1 MRAIPALPAL
11 RGLLTLALALALAAP
26 GAAPAADA
34 VSAAPVASVATAPVV
49 NVERLD
55 YGLRARALAP
65 GAWVVEG
72 ANADFSVPNGCNIIN
87 TGFFSTGAG
96 VVVVNTG
103 TSRRYGEQLR
113 ALIARSTSEPVAQ
126 VIHLNL
132 HPDYFLG
139 NQGFADVPRLATP
152 ATRAGMAREAEA
164 YATNLYRLCGDWMMA
179 TEPLLPERDL
189 DVPAA
194 GRRWQVGSREFEL
207 HELQGHTDSDLVLID
222 RTSGVA
228 FVGGLVF
235 TDRVPT
241 TPHARIAPWLASLER
256 LPGLLQAAGVRTIV
270 PSHGPVRSDLQG
282 LAQTQRF
289 LNWLDVSFSRWA
301 RDGWDMND
309 VLRAPVPAEFRGW
322 AAFQTEYVRNVAHL
336 YPRYEREALAAGR
349 TPGR

>member
-1 MRAIPALPAL
+1 VRTVPALP
-11 RGLLTLALALALAAP
+11 GLLSFGLALALAIP

-34 VSAAPVASVATAPVV
+34 SAAASASTAPVV

-55 YGLRARALAP
+55 YGLRARSLGP

-72 ANADFSVPNGCNIIN
+72 ANADFTVPNGCNIIN

-103 TSRRYGEQLR
+103 TARKYGEQLR
-113 ALIARSTSEPVAQ
+113 ALIARTTTEPVVQ

-152 ATRAGMAREAEA
+152 ATRAGMGREAEA
-164 YATNLYRLCGDWMMA
+164 YATNLYRLCGDWMKA

-222 RTSGVA
+222 RASGVA

-235 TDRVPT
+235 TDRIPT
-241 TPHARIAPWLASLER
+241 TPHARVGPWLASLER
-256 LPGLLQAAGVRTIV
+256 LPALLQAAGVRTVV
-270 PSHGPVRSDLQG
+270 PSHGPVRDDLQG

-289 LNWLDVSFSRWA
+289 LRWVDGSFTRWA
-301 RDGWDMND
+301 REGWDMNE

-322 AAFQTEYVRNVAHL
+322 AAFQTEYIRNVAHL
-336 YPRYEREALAAGR
+336 YPRYEREVLTAGR